1 MSGNLGNS
9 YNIDIWGLLIAL
21 GMVAVAAIISE
32 LMHMGIGKTLMW
44 SSCRALVQLCA
55 MGFIIGYVIRSN
67 SVWMVFALMAVM
79 LVAAVQIVMSRAR
92 GIPKGLAGPIFLSL
106 VITMLLGNTVT
117 ALAVGLSRFYESMEE
132 RRDEV
137 DMMLALGATPWES
150 ARPSIVSSIRLGLLP
165 TTASLAS
172 SGIVTIPGMMAGQVI
187 AGGDPLNAAKYQF
200 VVLDAIAALTLLLA
214 LPACRADTGVG
225 RTLRVGVALYQ
236 QEDTFIET
244 VTRELQRAALE
255 TGDGQDIKINLYI
268 ADGKESQATQNEQVD
283 RFLERG
289 YDVICVNVVDRTAA
303 AVIIDKA
310 QAADVPVIF
319 FNREP
324 VEEDLRRWQH
334 AYYIGLP
341 AGDAGVLQGE
351 LVLDAWQSRR
361 NELDRNGDGVLQY
374 VMLEGEP
381 GHQDALL
388 RTEYSISTLIK
399 AGVSTEKL
407 ASAAANWQRGQAGI
421 RMRQWL
427 REFGEEIEAVFA
439 NNDDM
444 ALGAIDA
451 CTEAGLDK
459 SSLPFIVGVD
469 ATPPAMEALR
479 EGTLKG
485 TVRNDAVGLAESL
498 ISMAV
503 SLSSEGAPPQGMEV
517 TDDSYVWLRY
527 EAVTAEQP
535 EG

>member
-1 MSGNLGNS
+1 M
-9 YNIDIWGLLIAL
+9 
-21 GMVAVAAIISE
+21 
-32 LMHMGIGKTLMW
+32 K
-44 SSCRALVQLCA
+44 R
-55 MGFIIGYVIRSN
+55 
-67 SVWMVFALMAVM
+67 
-79 LVAAVQIVMSRAR
+79 IVC
-92 GIPKGLAGPIFLSL
+92 L
-106 VITMLLGNTVT
+106 
-117 ALAVGLSRFYESMEE
+117 
-132 RRDEV
+132 
-137 DMMLALGATPWES
+137 
-150 ARPSIVSSIRLGLLP
+150 
-165 TTASLAS
+165 
-172 SGIVTIPGMMAGQVI
+172 
-187 AGGDPLNAAKYQF
+187 
-200 VVLDAIAALTLLLA
+200 IAALTLLLA

-421 RMRQWL
+421 RMSQWL
-427 REFGEEIEAVFA
+427 REFGDAIEVVFA

-527 EAVTAEQP
+527 EAVTAEQS

>member
-1 MSGNLGNS
+1 M
-9 YNIDIWGLLIAL
+9 
-21 GMVAVAAIISE
+21 
-32 LMHMGIGKTLMW
+32 K
-44 SSCRALVQLCA
+44 
-55 MGFIIGYVIRSN
+55 
-67 SVWMVFALMAVM
+67 
-79 LVAAVQIVMSRAR
+79 
-92 GIPKGLAGPIFLSL
+92 
-106 VITMLLGNTVT
+106 
-117 ALAVGLSRFYESMEE
+117 
-132 RRDEV
+132 
-137 DMMLALGATPWES
+137 
-150 ARPSIVSSIRLGLLP
+150 
-165 TTASLAS
+165 
-172 SGIVTIPGMMAGQVI
+172 GIVC
-187 AGGDPLNAAKYQF
+187 L
-200 VVLDAIAALTLLLA
+200 IAALTLLLA

-255 TGDGQDIKINLYI
+255 TGDGQGIKINLYI

-324 VEEDLRRWQH
+324 VEEDLRRWKH
-334 AYYIGLP
+334 AYYVGLP

-361 NELDRNGDGVLQY
+361 DELDRNGDGVLQY

-388 RTEYSISTLIK
+388 RTEYSIST
-399 AGVSTEKL
+399 
-407 ASAAANWQRGQAGI
+407 SAATNWQRGQAGI
-421 RMRQWL
+421 RMSQWL
-427 REFGEEIEAVFA
+427 REFGDAIEVVFA

-451 CTEAGLDK
+451 CTEAGLGK

-527 EAVTAEQP
+527 EAVTAEQS

>member
-1 MSGNLGNS
+1 M
-9 YNIDIWGLLIAL
+9 
-21 GMVAVAAIISE
+21 
-32 LMHMGIGKTLMW
+32 K
-44 SSCRALVQLCA
+44 R
-55 MGFIIGYVIRSN
+55 
-67 SVWMVFALMAVM
+67 
-79 LVAAVQIVMSRAR
+79 IVC
-92 GIPKGLAGPIFLSL
+92 L
-106 VITMLLGNTVT
+106 
-117 ALAVGLSRFYESMEE
+117 
-132 RRDEV
+132 
-137 DMMLALGATPWES
+137 
-150 ARPSIVSSIRLGLLP
+150 
-165 TTASLAS
+165 
-172 SGIVTIPGMMAGQVI
+172 
-187 AGGDPLNAAKYQF
+187 
-200 VVLDAIAALTLLLA
+200 IAALTLLLA

-310 QAADVPVIF
+310 QAADVPLIF

-334 AYYIGLP
+334 AYYVGLP

-361 NELDRNGDGVLQY
+361 DELDRNGDGVLQY

-388 RTEYSISTLIK
+388 RTEYSISTLLK

-427 REFGEEIEAVFA
+427 REFGDAIEVVFA

-451 CTEAGLDK
+451 CIEAGLDK

-479 EGTLKG
+479 EGTLEG

-517 TDDSYVWLRY
+517 TDGSYVWLRY

>member
-1 MSGNLGNS
+1 MKR
-9 YNIDIWGLLIAL
+9 
-21 GMVAVAAIISE
+21 
-32 LMHMGIGKTLMW
+32 IG
-44 SSCRALVQLCA
+44 C
-55 MGFIIGYVIRSN
+55 I
-67 SVWMVFALMAVM
+67 
-79 LVAAVQIVMSRAR
+79 
-92 GIPKGLAGPIFLSL
+92 
-106 VITMLLGNTVT
+106 
-117 ALAVGLSRFYESMEE
+117 
-132 RRDEV
+132 
-137 DMMLALGATPWES
+137 
-150 ARPSIVSSIRLGLLP
+150 
-165 TTASLAS
+165 
-172 SGIVTIPGMMAGQVI
+172 
-187 AGGDPLNAAKYQF
+187 
-200 VVLDAIAALTLLLA
+200 IAALTLLLT
-214 LPACRADTGVG
+214 LSACRAGG
-225 RTLRVGVALYQ
+225 ESSPTLRIGVALYQ
-236 QEDTFIET
+236 QEDTFIDT
-244 VTRELQRAALE
+244 VARELQRVALE
-255 TGDGQDIKINLYI
+255 EEQARNVKINLYI
-268 ADGKESQATQNEQVD
+268 TDGKESQTTQNEQVD

-289 YDVICVNVVDRTAA
+289 YDVICVNIVDRTAA

-310 QAADVPVIF
+310 QAAGVPVIF

-324 VEEDLRRWQH
+324 VEEDLRRWKH
-334 AYYIGLP
+334 AYYVGLP
-341 AGDAGVLQGE
+341 AGDAGILQGE

-427 REFGEEIEAVFA
+427 REFGDAIEVVFA

-451 CTEAGLDK
+451 CTEAGLGK

-479 EGTLKG
+479 EGTLEG

-503 SLSSEGAPPQGMEV
+503 SLSSEGTPPQGMEV
-517 TDDSYVWLRY
+517 TDGSYVWLRY

>member
-1 MSGNLGNS
+1 M
-9 YNIDIWGLLIAL
+9 
-21 GMVAVAAIISE
+21 
-32 LMHMGIGKTLMW
+32 K
-44 SSCRALVQLCA
+44 R
-55 MGFIIGYVIRSN
+55 
-67 SVWMVFALMAVM
+67 
-79 LVAAVQIVMSRAR
+79 IVC
-92 GIPKGLAGPIFLSL
+92 L
-106 VITMLLGNTVT
+106 
-117 ALAVGLSRFYESMEE
+117 
-132 RRDEV
+132 
-137 DMMLALGATPWES
+137 
-150 ARPSIVSSIRLGLLP
+150 
-165 TTASLAS
+165 
-172 SGIVTIPGMMAGQVI
+172 
-187 AGGDPLNAAKYQF
+187 
-200 VVLDAIAALTLLLA
+200 IAALTLLLA

-255 TGDGQDIKINLYI
+255 TGDGQGIKINLYI

-310 QAADVPVIF
+310 QTADVPVIF

-334 AYYIGLP
+334 AYYVGLP

-407 ASAAANWQRGQAGI
+407 ASAAANWQRGPASGCVNGFGNSG
-421 RMRQWL
+421 MR
-427 REFGEEIEAVFA
+427 
-439 NNDDM
+439 
-444 ALGAIDA
+444 
-451 CTEAGLDK
+451 
-459 SSLPFIVGVD
+459 
-469 ATPPAMEALR
+469 
-479 EGTLKG
+479 
-485 TVRNDAVGLAESL
+485 
-498 ISMAV
+498 
-503 SLSSEGAPPQGMEV
+503 
-517 TDDSYVWLRY
+517 
-527 EAVTAEQP
+527 
-535 EG
+535 